1 MRSGGDSSTTSATP
15 SASAVCVTRVVFFSL
30 AQDQFETLWT
40 RHATAAAR
48 VAVSLDK
55 AGATLRVILNHP
67 RAVELFHRHVTAEY
81 SPENY
86 EFWKLVTDFQNS
98 KAAKTDAALVRVL

>member
-1 MRSGGDSSTTSATP
+1 MPYTTA
-15 SASAVCVTRVVFFSL
+15 
-30 AQDQFETLWT
+30 QFETLWT
-40 RHATAAAR
+40 RNAAAAAR

-67 RAVELFHRHVTAEY
+67 RAVGLFHRHVTAEY

-98 KAAKTDAALVRVL
+98 AATKSDAALVRIDVSHVLMAKAQLSDSPLS

>member
-1 MRSGGDSSTTSATP
+1 MTSLYSTLRLYRLHVPYLTP
-15 SASAVCVTRVVFFSL
+15 
-30 AQDQFETLWT
+30 QFETLWT
-40 RHATAAAR
+40 RNATAAAR

-67 RAVELFHRHVTAEY
+67 RAVDLFHRHVTAEY

-98 KAAKTDAALVRVL
+98 TETKSDAALVRIDLFHALLDLT